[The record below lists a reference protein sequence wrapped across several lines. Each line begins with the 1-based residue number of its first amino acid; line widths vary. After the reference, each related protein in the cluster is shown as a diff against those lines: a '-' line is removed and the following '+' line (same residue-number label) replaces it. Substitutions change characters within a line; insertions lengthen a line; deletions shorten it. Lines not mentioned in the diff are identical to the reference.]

1 MDNDHKFFSL
11 RATKLA
17 LETRKS
23 KVNSLKSLIDVSD
36 ISSLQIIDDQINW
49 LDNMITATNL
59 MIEASLK
66 PEIPF

>member
-23 KVNSLKSLIDVSD
+23 KVNSLKSLTDVRD
-36 ISSLQIIDDQINW
+36 VGSLQILDDQIHW
-49 LDNMITATNL
+49 LNDMITATNL
-59 MIEASLK
+59 MIEDSLK